1 VRAPKAETAVSLSE
15 TVLQGE
21 VTLIPQIISRNE
33 LVSVNY
39 YLDGAQVAVHTAG
52 QSPWAFSWDTA
63 GMTPGTHT
71 LLVEAVDNAEP
82 PHVGVYETAVQIAAC
97 GILCRGEQML
107 GFNPLFLLGALLVIS
122 VTLAALLWNRRFGRL
137 QQKPVPSP
145 PPQPHPVPLSA
156 MDPPLRESEREGA
169 EPSPPPATAA
179 TVQMEEDDKS
189 EGAGPDGERTAS
201 LLDRQNQRR
210 RRLESVTQIGA
221 AVDNDIVLDDPT
233 TPAHCAI
240 VRLESGR
247 YVLQTTA
254 GDNVRVNG
262 EPVSGQIVLQ
272 ERDQIQIGTRLF
284 VFEAVE

>member
-1 VRAPKAETAVSLSE
+1 
-15 TVLQGE
+15 
-21 VTLIPQIISRNE
+21 
-33 LVSVNY
+33 
-39 YLDGAQVAVHTAG
+39 
-52 QSPWAFSWDTA
+52 
-63 GMTPGTHT
+63 
-71 LLVEAVDNAEP
+71 
-82 PHVGVYETAVQIAAC
+82 
-97 GILCRGEQML
+97 
-107 GFNPLFLLGALLVIS
+107 
-122 VTLAALLWNRRFGRL
+122 
-137 QQKPVPSP
+137 
-145 PPQPHPVPLSA
+145 
-156 MDPPLRESEREGA
+156 
-169 EPSPPPATAA
+169 
-179 TVQMEEDDKS
+179 MEEDDKS

-272 ERDQIQIGTRLF
+272 ERDRIQIGTRLF